1 MNREPFRT
9 GILILAFFVSI
20 AFNPGCGRQE
30 SPGEPPADAA
40 EAADASLG
48 TTAWETAAVER
59 RDIDPTIRARG
70 IIKPSVG
77 SEVKV
82 GSRVS
87 GIVSRLHVKTGDRVT
102 KGQLLAELD
111 PTELQA
117 QLNQAEATLNNARAQ
132 QDYARLDVER
142 KRTLFQENLVSQNER
157 DRAERTYEVAES
169 SVEQAVANLDYARI
183 QVRHTKI
190 NSPISGV
197 VASVTTQEGE
207 TVAASFSAPTFVTI
221 IDLDRLEVWAYVDE
235 TDIGR
240 VKVGQKAIFRVE
252 TYSSTNFEG
261 TVTTI
266 FPKAEILE
274 GGVKYVTI
282 LQITLIADR
291 PLRPEMSTRVMLLLE
306 KIPNALVVPS
316 DAIHRGE
323 IEKFVY
329 VLQGGSPVRRAV
341 TAGAGD
347 GEVTEILAGLEE
359 GEKVII
365 GDIESKI

>member
-1 MNREPFRT
+1 MKKKQLWI
-9 GILILAFFVSI
+9 GILIWAAFVMAGLNS
-20 AFNPGCGRQE
+20 GCSRQE
-30 SPGEPPADAA
+30 SQNESASVSAEP
-40 EAADASLG
+40 ETASKG
-48 TTAWETAAVER
+48 TAAWETAAVER
-59 RDIDPTIRARG
+59 LDIDPMIRARG

-87 GIVSRLHVKTGDRVT
+87 GIVSRLHVKTGDKVT

-117 QLNQAEATLNNARAQ
+117 QLNQAQATLSNARAQ

-142 KRTLFQENLVSQNER
+142 KRTLFTENLVSQNEL

-183 QVRHTKI
+183 QVRYTKI
-190 NSPISGV
+190 NAPISGV

-240 VKVGQKAIFRVE
+240 VKEGQKAIFGVE
-252 TYSSTNFEG
+252 TYSGTNFEG

-266 FPKAEILE
+266 YPKAEILE

-282 LQITLIADR
+282 LQITRIGNK
-291 PLRPEMSTRVMLLLE
+291 PLRPEMSTRVMLQLE
-306 KIPNALVVPS
+306 KIRNALVVPNE
-316 DAIHRGE
+316 AIQQGE
-323 IEKFVY
+323 LEKFVL
-329 VLQGGSPVRRAV
+329 VLQGDEPFKRIVA
-341 TAGAGD
+341 AGAGD
-347 GEVTEILAGLEE
+347 GVVTEILSGLEE
-359 GEKVII
+359 GDQVII
-365 GDIESKI
+365 GDIEGKI

>member
-1 MNREPFRT
+1 MTQKNLRFT
-9 GILILAFFVSI
+9 LSILITAAATCLSMS
-20 AFNPGCGRQE
+20 CGRQE
-30 SPGEPPADAA
+30 TPGETSAAPVESPAVSKAA
-40 EAADASLG
+40 PAP
-48 TTAWETAAVER
+48 ETIAVAR
-59 RDIDPTIRARG
+59 RDLDPVIRARG

-87 GIVSRLHVKTGDRVT
+87 GIVSDLHVKTGDRVT

-132 QDYARLDVER
+132 QDYALLDVER
-142 KRTLFQENLVSQNER
+142 KRTLFEENLVSQNEL
-157 DRAERTYEVAES
+157 DRAERTFEVAES
-169 SVEQAVANLDYARI
+169 SVQQAVANLDYARI
-183 QVRHTKI
+183 QVRYTKI

-221 IDLDRLEVWAYVDE
+221 IDLDGLEVWAYVDE

-240 VKVGQKAIFRVE
+240 VKEGQRAIFGVE
-252 TYSSTNFEG
+252 TYSGTNFDG
-261 TVTTI
+261 RVTTI
-266 FPKAEILE
+266 YPKAEILE

-282 LQITLIADR
+282 LQITPIPGK
-291 PLRPEMSTRVMLLLE
+291 PLRPEMTTRVLLPLE
-306 KIPNALVVPS
+306 KVRNALVVP
-316 DAIHRGE
+316 DGAIHRGE
-323 IEKFVY
+323 LEKFVF
-329 VLQGGSPVRRAV
+329 VLQGSSRVKRVV

-347 GEVTEILAGLEE
+347 GEVTEILSGLTE
-359 GEKVII
+359 GDRVIV
-365 GDIESKI
+365 GDIQN

>member
-1 MNREPFRT
+1 MKKRQLWI
-9 GILILAFFVSI
+9 GLLISASFVLAGL
-20 AFNPGCGRQE
+20 NTGCGRQE
-30 SPGEPPADAA
+30 SPDESPAASV
-40 EAADASLG
+40 ETADVSQGKA
-48 TTAWETAAVER
+48 AWETVIVAR
-59 RDIDPTIRARG
+59 RDIDPNIRARG

-77 SEVKV
+77 LEVKV

-87 GIVSRLHVKTGDRVT
+87 GIVSRLHVKTGDKVT

-117 QLNQAEATLNNARAQ
+117 QLNQAEATLSNARAQ
-132 QDYARLDVER
+132 QEYARLDVER
-142 KRTLFQENLVSQNER
+142 KRTLFQDNLVSQNEL

-183 QVRHTKI
+183 QVRHTRI
-190 NSPISGV
+190 SSPISGV

-235 TDIGR
+235 IDIGR
-240 VKVGQKAIFRVE
+240 VKEGQKAIFGVE
-252 TYSSTNFEG
+252 TYSGTNFEG

-266 FPKAEILE
+266 YPKAEILD

-282 LQITLIADR
+282 LQIELIAGKH
-291 PLRPEMSTRVMLLLE
+291 LRPEMSTRVMLLLE

-316 DAIHRGE
+316 EAIHRGE
-323 IEKFVY
+323 LEKFVY
-329 VLQGGSPVRRAV
+329 VLEGDSPVRRVV
-341 TAGAGD
+341 TAGSGD
-347 GEVTEILAGLEE
+347 GEVTEIMAGLEA
-359 GEKVII
+359 GDKVII
-365 GDIESKI
+365 GDLEGKI

>member
-1 MNREPFRT
+1 MKSKYVWKGT
-9 GILILAFFVSI
+9 LIAAVTAAICLYS
-20 AFNPGCGRQE
+20 GCGRQDSPSE
-30 SPGEPPADAA
+30 SPAATVEPANASEGTAA
-40 EAADASLG
+40 REAA
-48 TTAWETAAVER
+48 AVVR
-59 RDIDPTIRARG
+59 RDIEPTIRTRG

-132 QDYARLDVER
+132 QEYARLDVER
-142 KRTLFQENLVSQNER
+142 KRTLFQEDLVSQNEL
-157 DRAERTYEVAES
+157 DRSERTYEVAAS
-169 SVEQAVANLDYARI
+169 SVQQAVANLDYARI
-183 QVRHTKI
+183 QVRYATI
-190 NSPISGV
+190 NAPISGV

-240 VKVGQKAIFRVE
+240 TKVGQKAIFGVE
-252 TYSSTNFEG
+252 TYSGTNFEG

-266 FPKAEILE
+266 YPKAEILD

-282 LQITLIADR
+282 LQITRLADK

-306 KIPNALVVPS
+306 KIQNALVVPNE
-316 DAIHRGE
+316 AIHRGDL
-323 IEKFVY
+323 EKFVY
-329 VLQGGSPVRRAV
+329 VLQGGSPIKRVV
-341 TAGAGD
+341 QAGAGD
-347 GEVTEILAGLEE
+347 GEVTVILDGLAE
-359 GEKVII
+359 GDQVII
-365 GDIESKI
+365 GDIQD

>member
-1 MNREPFRT
+1 M
-9 GILILAFFVSI
+9 GIIMIAFFACLNLS
-20 AFNPGCGRQE
+20 CGKQE
-30 SPGEPPADAA
+30 SSSQTVAVTAEPTAA
-40 EAADASLG
+40 PTG
-48 TTAWETAAVER
+48 ETAREIFTVVRQNIE
-59 RDIDPTIRARG
+59 PTIRARG

-142 KRTLFQENLVSQNER
+142 KRTLFQEDLVSQNEL
-157 DRAERTYEVAES
+157 DRSERTYEVAES

-183 QVRHTKI
+183 QVRYTTI
-190 NSPISGV
+190 NAPISGV

-240 VKVGQKAIFRVE
+240 TKVGQKAIFGVE
-252 TYSSTNFEG
+252 TYSGTNFEG

-266 FPKAEILE
+266 YPKAEILD
-274 GGVKYVTI
+274 GAVKYVTI
-282 LQITLIADR
+282 LQITRLADK

-306 KIPNALVVPS
+306 KIQNALVVPNE
-316 DAIHRGE
+316 AIHRE
-323 IEKFVY
+323 ELEKFVL
-329 VLQGGSPVRRAV
+329 VLQGDSPVKRVV
-341 TAGAGD
+341 TVGAGD
-347 GEVTEILAGLEE
+347 GEVTEILAGLDE
-359 GEKVII
+359 GDTVIV
-365 GDIESKI
+365 GDIDGHS